1 MPQVSLMS
9 SVQANRQGTVG
20 NRNSENVVDDES
32 VISLSHR
39 IKQFCSHL
47 LILRNKTIDELQNDP
62 VYCGRHIMKIE
73 KARNHGADTARL
85 LNEVEMPDGTRK
97 KKLCKF

>member
-1 MPQVSLMS
+1 M
-9 SVQANRQGTVG
+9 
-20 NRNSENVVDDES
+20 
-32 VISLSHR
+32 
-39 IKQFCSHL
+39 
-47 LILRNKTIDELQNDP
+47 ILRNKTIDELQNDS

-97 KKLCKF
+97 KNYVNFEFDNFKIIDKGDLVDLVNQISTINNLTTEDSQIDLPNI